1 MIAEPREAM
10 NIGLHLPV
18 MAPGFDRDRIFEWSR
33 RIDAGP
39 FSTLA
44 VGERI
49 NFSNPEA
56 MVTLTAAAS
65 VTSRV
70 KLAFAV
76 LVLPMHRPVLLAKQL
91 ATLDVLSAGRLSVGV
106 GVGGRDED
114 YRAIGATWDHRLLR
128 RLEDN
133 VATMRRVWSGEIMT
147 DGVAR
152 PVEPFPL
159 QEGGPELMIG
169 ALFAQ
174 SIRRA
179 ARWADGLTSFS
190 FGPTTDDVAEKFELA
205 RSAWREEGRAKP
217 PRLVTGF
224 WFALGSDADRQ
235 LESYLERYL
244 AFMSPTAGRD
254 LAPFCIARSPEGVRD
269 ALARCREAGADEV
282 LLTPTTSDPDEILR
296 LADAIA

>member
-1 MIAEPREAM
+1 MQV
-10 NIGLHLPV
+10 GLHLPV
-18 MAPGFDRDRIFEWSR
+18 MAPGLDRDGILEWSR

-49 NFSNPEA
+49 NFPNPEA
-56 MVTLTAAAS
+56 MVTLTAAA
-65 VTSRV
+65 VATERV

-91 ATLDVLSAGRLSVGV
+91 ATLDVLSRGRLSVGV

-114 YRAIGATWDHRLLR
+114 YRAVGAVWDHRLLG
-128 RLEDN
+128 RLEDS
-133 VATMRRVWSGEIMT
+133 VATMRRVWRGEIMAE
-147 DGVAR
+147 GIER

-159 QEGGPELMIG
+159 QKGGPELMIG

-179 ARWADGLTSFS
+179 ARWADGITSFS
-190 FGPTTDDVAEKFELA
+190 FGPTAEDVAEKFELA
-205 RSAWREEGRAKP
+205 RNAWSQAGREKS

-224 WFALGSDADRQ
+224 WFALGPNGGAQ
-235 LESYLERYL
+235 LDSYLERYL
-244 AFMSPTAGRD
+244 AFMGPTAGRD
-254 LAPFCIARSPEGVRD
+254 LAPFCIARSASGARE
-269 ALARCREAGADEV
+269 AIARCRDAGADEV
-282 LLTPTTSDPDEILR
+282 LLTPTTADPDEVLR
-296 LADAIA
+296 LADLLG